1 MCRIRFWKSR
11 YAAGARLD
19 RLLALAPLT
28 GAAVNV
34 ALFSYLDDL
43 HIGINMDPAAV
54 TEPDRLMAALRAG
67 WDDVL
72 ALAPPAR
79 TRSKDGASRRTSGS
93 RTTTAGKAGRKAAG

>member
-1 MCRIRFWKSR
+1 
-11 YAAGARLD
+11 
-19 RLLALAPLT
+19 
-28 GAAVNV
+28 V

-72 ALAPPAR
+72 ALAPPEAEAAPRRAR
-79 TRSKDGASRRTSGS
+79 GKRKGAG
-93 RTTTAGKAGRKAAG
+93 